1 MKVMSCFNL
10 IWVDKNNPVFMYL
23 SVLFD
28 DKTGKALISLIFQLA
43 YLFLLISC
51 PQLSILFPLLKR
63 VRLDASNVFSWN
75 HFTLSLQLNDE
86 YVTCCSWHRSN
97 SREQLDKK
105 MIKSM
110 KEISLAV
117 GVLLWHVLCPL
128 HKRAVTFSWNFKAC
142 QETGEGICFSYFV
155 LWWLPL
161 RAIG

>member
-1 MKVMSCFNL
+1 
-10 IWVDKNNPVFMYL
+10 MYL
-23 SVLFD
+23 SVFFD
-28 DKTGKALISLIFQLA
+28 DRTGKALISLIFQLA

-51 PQLSILFPLLKR
+51 PQPSILFPLLKR

-75 HFTLSLQLNDE
+75 HFTLGLQLNDE
-86 YVTCCSWHRSN
+86 YVTCCSWHRWLQTAEN
-97 SREQLDKK
+97 KRQDKR

-117 GVLLWHVLCPL
+117 GVFLWHVLCLL
-128 HKRAVTFSWNFKAC
+128 HKRAVTFSCNFKAC
-142 QETGEGICFSYFV
+142 QETGEGIFFSYFV

>member
-23 SVLFD
+23 SVFFD

-75 HFTLSLQLNDE
+75 HFTLGLQLNDE
-86 YVTCCSWHRSN
+86 YVTCCSWH
-97 SREQLDKK
+97 
-105 MIKSM
+105 
-110 KEISLAV
+110 
-117 GVLLWHVLCPL
+117 
-128 HKRAVTFSWNFKAC
+128 SWC
-142 QETGEGICFSYFV
+142 QAAENN
-155 LWWLPL
+155 
-161 RAIG
+161 